1 MFNVYYF
8 FTMKLSNFK
17 RLPNRIKY
25 EFASSKRTR
34 IFYVKISVRSTWT
47 LKWTEYGAFR
57 WWTWWILFILKF
69 GSNWTS
75 YKKNTQKLPKKNS
88 IEFDSAR
95 FEIFLK
101 IRECYC
107 LQWNS
112 RTFFAYWTELNMS
125 SRNPK
130 FFNISMFFIAF
141 KWFLW
146 DELQ

>member
-75 YKKNTQKLPKKNS
+75 YKKNTQKLPKKKFDWVRFGSIWNFLKNS
-88 IEFDSAR
+88 GVLLFTVKLKNFLRLLNRIKHEFAKS
-95 FEIFLK
+95 EIFQYFDVF
-101 IRECYC
+101 YC
-107 LQWNS
+107 
-112 RTFFAYWTELNMS
+112 
-125 SRNPK
+125 
-130 FFNISMFFIAF
+130 I
-141 KWFLW
+141 
-146 DELQ
+146 